1 MTSCDLSIAL
11 PCTWRWSVVLGY
23 GQSDVVVKGKPA
35 LATGLRTCHQVLWG
49 HLYGVL
55 LVGEPETVFA
65 VGGSALIATGVLS
78 LSLRPSPNK
87 EAGGAAAGAPQ
98 LGVAA
103 PARPPAPEASV
114 AAAGAAAV
122 ADAEGAPVPVAPGPE
137 WGQAE
142 ARPPSQRA
150 WLRWARRLWGWA
162 GRRADPQARHC
173 EGEAEGLVSCSAH
186 ASAAV
191 NGTERPY
198 ERGVLQG
205 QWAGTAEDESPRHTV
220 LLVPPDR

>member
-1 MTSCDLSIAL
+1 MMMILLRKRKRFAMKDMMA
-11 PCTWRWSVVLGY
+11 
-23 GQSDVVVKGKPA
+23 A
-35 LATGLRTCHQVLWG
+35 ATGVRTFDQVLWG

-87 EAGGAAAGAPQ
+87 EAGGASAGAAQP
-98 LGVAA
+98 GGAA
-103 PARPPAPEASV
+103 LPEAGV

-122 ADAEGAPVPVAPGPE
+122 ADAEGAPVPVAPGPVAPGLE

-142 ARPPSQRA
+142 ARPPAQRA
-150 WLRWARRLWGWA
+150 WLRWGRRLGDWA
-162 GRRADPQARHC
+162 GRRADPQARHSG
-173 EGEAEGLVSCSAH
+173 EGEAEGLVGCSAH

-191 NGTERPY
+191 GQGIDRLY
-198 ERGVLQG
+198 ERGVLEG